1 MYVYE
6 AAGRLLTGHPSGI
19 RQWADHTCV
28 RIVLCASGINSLL
41 VLSRANVVLSGA
53 QDGQIQQWDC
63 SGRNLLPVKL
73 KEKPKVPKADS
84 SKPAPRIPP
93 ITSLAARTDHTIVPE
108 VFFGTKSLCIWR
120 MKQEETAAPTVL
132 LPGHAAAVQMVA
144 FHPTQSSVF
153 ATVGDDGNVVVWD
166 GQTHT
171 ARGWIRMGRQAAAH
185 CLAFSSDGEHLA
197 VGLSD
202 GRLRVFEMPADQPQP
217 TFSSGG
223 NMELGTDDYPLVF
236 GASVSKGALSDL
248 KYSPDNRYLAVAY
261 MMAVDIF
268 AVGRDHT
275 GVTYTP
281 LSKCTGHSSVVKH
294 VDFSTDGRLLRTNSQ
309 GYEILH
315 YDARTGAQV
324 VGDHRDQSWHT
335 WSCVLGFP
343 GE

>member
-1 MYVYE
+1 MYVCTCTRG
-6 AAGRLLTGHPSGI
+6 AGRLLTGHPSGI
-19 RQWADHTCV
+19 RQWENHTCV

-41 VLSRANVVLSGA
+41 VLPRANMVLTGA
-53 QDGQIQQWDC
+53 QDGQIQRWDC

-73 KEKPKVPKADS
+73 KVKANVRKADP
-84 SKPAPRIPP
+84 SKPPPRIPP
-93 ITSLAARTDHTIVPE
+93 ITSLAARTDQI
-108 VFFGTKSLCIWR
+108 FFGTKTLSIWR
-120 MKQEETAAPTVL
+120 MGQEETAAPTVL

-144 FHPTQSSVF
+144 FHPTQSDVF

-202 GRLRVFEMPADQPQP
+202 GRLRVFEVPADHAQPA
-217 TFSSGG
+217 SSSAG
-223 NMELGTDDYPLVF
+223 NRELDSDDYPFVF

-275 GVTYTP
+275 GVTYTL

-315 YDARTGAQV
+315 YDASTGA
-324 VGDHRDQSWHT
+324 
-335 WSCVLGFP
+335 
-343 GE
+343 